1 MGALAAS
8 GCRAEVPEQ
17 PATKQVA
24 PVAQRQQALGRD
36 PQAMDEALRGLL
48 DQFRDKFKC
57 NGVSGCPSQ
66 EALRAFGWTA
76 RPYVEQV
83 FASAPAQSNYRARS
97 VWLLGQL
104 ADPMAQPVLR
114 GALRDRDPEVR
125 GYAAYGLARLGDGAV
140 AGELREWTEG
150 PVHPWTGPAQ
160 LAAWWAL
167 WRLGDAAALTHF
179 TATATQLASHPMAG
193 PSLVWASH
201 LCAETPPHTCD
212 AVLPRIAL
220 HPAFLPRRA
229 ALRAMASAPQ
239 PSFAPVLVQLLRD
252 PVQSVRDLA
261 HNTLVTISGRGDLQ
275 GLPAW
280 EAWLATQPV
289 SPL

>member
-1 MGALAAS
+1 
-8 GCRAEVPEQ
+8 
-17 PATKQVA
+17 
-24 PVAQRQQALGRD
+24 
-36 PQAMDEALRGLL
+36 MDEALRGLL

-66 EALRAFGWTA
+66 DALLAFGWTA

-83 FASAPAQSNYRARS
+83 FASAPAQSTYRARS

-125 GYAAYGLARLGDGAV
+125 GYAAYGLARLGDRAML
-140 AGELREWTEG
+140 AELQDWTEG

-160 LAAWWAL
+160 LTAWWAL
-167 WRLGDAAALTHF
+167 WQLGDKAALAQF
-179 TATATQLASHPMAG
+179 TATVEQLASHPMAG

-212 AVLPRIAL
+212 AVLPRIAQ

-229 ALRAMASAPQ
+229 ALRAMARSPQ
-239 PSFAPVLVQLLRD
+239 ASFAPVLVLLLRD

-261 HNTLVTISGRGDLQ
+261 QATLVAISGRGDLQ

-280 EAWLATQPV
+280 ENWLATQPP
-289 SPL
+289 PLGKPVPRDSGNKPSE